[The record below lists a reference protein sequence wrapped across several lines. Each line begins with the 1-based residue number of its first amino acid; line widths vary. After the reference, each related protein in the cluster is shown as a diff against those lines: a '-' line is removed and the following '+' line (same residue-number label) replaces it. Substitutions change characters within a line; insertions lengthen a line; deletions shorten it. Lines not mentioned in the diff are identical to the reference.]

1 MAAYI
6 ALIFFAAFAIISSA
20 EAGGKTLVLLD
31 SMAMRESH
39 SIFFRSLQDRGFDLS
54 FKTADD
60 PNLKLKSYG
69 EHLYDHLILFCPSVE
84 EFGGDLETDVIT
96 DYIDGGGNVLIAG
109 SSSIGEPIKEVASEC
124 GIEYDEE
131 DTAVI
136 DHLNYD
142 IKDEGYHTLIVA
154 DPENL
159 ISSDVIVGKKRDTP
173 VLFKGV
179 GMTADPD
186 NPLVLNV
193 LHAASTAYS
202 YNPMEEITEY
212 PLAVGKNTL
221 LVAAL
226 QARNNARVVFSGSV
240 DLFSDA
246 FFQSSVQKASPG
258 SKKFAKS
265 GNQALALALSRW
277 VFKEEG
283 VLRVSRVSHHKAGET
298 TPPQAYTIED
308 EVVYNIWIDI
318 LVDGKWQ
325 PFEANDVQMEFVRID
340 PFVRT
345 TLKGKGGKFS
355 TKFKL
360 PDVYGVYQFKVDY
373 RRIGYVHLYS
383 TTQVSVRPF
392 EHTQFERFIPSA
404 YPYYA
409 SAFSMMIGLFIF
421 SLVFLHHKDEAKDK
435 KE

>member
-1 MAAYI
+1 MAI
-6 ALIFFAAFAIISSA
+6 TTWLNLSTKHCDDVVEIKVTGKLLAFSFIYKYCISVPTA
-20 EAGGKTLVLLD
+20 C
-31 SMAMRESH
+31 
-39 SIFFRSLQDRGFDLS
+39 DRGFDLS

-69 EHLYDHLILFCPSVE
+69 EYLFEHLILFCPSVE
-84 EFGGDLETDVIT
+84 DFGGDLDTDALT
-96 DYIDGGGNVLIAG
+96 DFIDGGGNVLIAG
-109 SSSIGEPIKEVASEC
+109 SSSIGEPIREVASEC

-131 DTAVI
+131 ETAVI

-142 IKDEGYHTLIVA
+142 VKDEGYHTLVVA

-159 ISSDVIVGKKRDTP
+159 ITSDIMVGKKRDTP

-179 GMTADPD
+179 GMTADTD
-186 NPLVLNV
+186 NPLVLDV
-193 LHAASTAYS
+193 LHASSSAYS
-202 YNPMEEITEY
+202 YNPTEEITEY

-221 LVAAL
+221 LLAAL

-246 FFQSSVQKASPG
+246 FFQSSVQKAAAG
-258 SKKFAKS
+258 SKKFEKS
-265 GNQALALALSRW
+265 GNQALSLALSRW

-298 TPPQAYTIED
+298 TPPRAYTIED

-318 LVDGKWQ
+318 LVDGKWT
-325 PFEANDVQMEFVRID
+325 PFAAKDIQMEFVRID

-345 TLKGKGGKFS
+345 TLAGSGGKFS
-355 TKFKL
+355 AKFKL

-383 TTQVSVRPF
+383 TTQVGQ
-392 EHTQFERFIPSA
+392 EIHI
-404 YPYYA
+404 
-409 SAFSMMIGLFIF
+409 L
-421 SLVFLHHKDEAKDK
+421 
-435 KE
+435 